1 MEALL
6 EGMQR
11 NGQGSGGFL
20 TSCEAELQELM
31 KQIDI
36 MVAHKKSEWEGQ
48 TQALEACLSVR
59 EQELSSA
66 RAALQEKYKEVGMLR
81 HQVEDMEKAKQD
93 MVREYEQQLKKF
105 QEELS
110 RLRRS
115 YEKLQKKQLR
125 EARGE
130 ANKRQGEDQFEMSRL
145 TRKLEEFRQKS
156 LDWEKQRLLYQ
167 QQVASLEAQ
176 RKALAEQSE
185 LIQTQLANR
194 KQILESVELASR
206 SEIQHLTS
214 KLERAN
220 DAICANELEV
230 ERLNMRVDD
239 LTENNRIILEDQ
251 QRVQEELR
259 QSKKMLEVLQ
269 DEKMELR
276 ATLQSQEDFIDSSKL
291 HQEQLQKE
299 LARVTETLRTKE
311 FLIRSI
317 GRAQRVVVNGV
328 WRPVTSGVPQGSVLG
343 PVLFNI
349 FINDLDEGIECT
361 LSKFADDTKL
371 GRSVDLLEGRKALQ
385 RDLDRLDQGAE
396 VNCMRFNKAKCKV
409 LHLGHSNPM
418 QRYRLGEEWLE
429 NCPVEKDL
437 GVLVDSRLN
446 MSQQCAQVAKK
457 ANSILASIR
466 NSVAS
471 RTREVIVPLY
481 SALVRPHL
489 EYCVQFWAP
498 HYKRDIEVLER
509 VQRRATKLVKGLEQK
524 SYEEHLRELGLFSLE
539 KWRLRGDLIAL
550 YNYLKGGCREVGV
563 GLFSQ
568 VTSDRTRGNGLK
580 LCQGMFRLDIRK
592 FYFTESVVKHWNR
605 LPREV
610 VESPSLEV
618 FKRRVDVVLRDMVYW
633 WSWALEERLQEKQLC
648 SPGLELEHILLQL
661 DVAQKKE
668 QHLQSE
674 VTHLENSLVSS
685 NARCVQLSEELDENM
700 KELQSMEEH
709 HTESKAEI
717 KKLKE
722 QLSQAEQ
729 THSSELEGMKKEISR
744 LTQEL
749 HQRDITIA
757 SASGSTSDLEQQLR
771 TEIER
776 AERKAVEHRV
786 ILVQLETLRLE
797 NRHLSEML
805 EKMECGML
813 EGKDVTL
820 RALGEDYAVELNKL
834 KSENQQLQKDL
845 AEARAKLELTRRVCQ
860 DEPEGVAQQI
870 QDEEPEARDVQY
882 RSMQEAQHKHDEQA
896 ERIHHKPDGT
906 IQHHQ
911 GEPQR
916 WGAAEIGTVTP
927 ETGELSTQTSRK
939 NCMESPALGALLETD
954 SLLHVLDGN
963 KDFADEA
970 SKQSISND
978 QREPGPLC
986 PLPTASVGSIAA
998 RYLEEEELRSHHI
1011 LECLNAHIEELK
1023 KESEKIVRQFEH
1035 RE

>member
-11 NGQGSGGFL
+11 NGQGSSFPSSGGFL

-66 RAALQEKYKEVGMLR
+66 RAALQEKHKEVGMLR
-81 HQVEDMEKAKQD
+81 RQVEDTEKAKQD

-115 YEKLQKKQLR
+115 YEKLQKKQRR
-125 EARGE
+125 ETREE

-239 LTENNRIILEDQ
+239 LTENNRMILEDQ

-276 ATLQSQEDFIDSSKL
+276 ATLQSQEDFIDSTKL
-291 HQEQLQKE
+291 HHEQLQKE
-299 LARVTETLRTKE
+299 LARVTETLCTKE
-311 FLIRSI
+311 LLIR
-317 GRAQRVVVNGV
+317 
-328 WRPVTSGVPQGSVLG
+328 
-343 PVLFNI
+343 
-349 FINDLDEGIECT
+349 
-361 LSKFADDTKL
+361 
-371 GRSVDLLEGRKALQ
+371 
-385 RDLDRLDQGAE
+385 
-396 VNCMRFNKAKCKV
+396 
-409 LHLGHSNPM
+409 
-418 QRYRLGEEWLE
+418 
-429 NCPVEKDL
+429 
-437 GVLVDSRLN
+437 
-446 MSQQCAQVAKK
+446 
-457 ANSILASIR
+457 
-466 NSVAS
+466 
-471 RTREVIVPLY
+471 
-481 SALVRPHL
+481 
-489 EYCVQFWAP
+489 
-498 HYKRDIEVLER
+498 
-509 VQRRATKLVKGLEQK
+509 
-524 SYEEHLRELGLFSLE
+524 
-539 KWRLRGDLIAL
+539 
-550 YNYLKGGCREVGV
+550 
-563 GLFSQ
+563 
-568 VTSDRTRGNGLK
+568 
-580 LCQGMFRLDIRK
+580 
-592 FYFTESVVKHWNR
+592 
-605 LPREV
+605 
-610 VESPSLEV
+610 
-618 FKRRVDVVLRDMVYW
+618 
-633 WSWALEERLQEKQLC
+633 ALEERLQEKELS

-685 NARCVQLSEELDENM
+685 NARCVQLSEELDENT

-709 HTESKAEI
+709 HTKSKAEI

-729 THSSELEGMKKEISR
+729 THSSELEGMKREISR

-757 SASGSTSDLEQQLR
+757 SASGSTSDLEQRLR

-805 EKMECGML
+805 EKTECGML
-813 EGKDVTL
+813 EGKGITL
-820 RALGEDYAVELNKL
+820 RALTEDYAVELNKL
-834 KSENQQLQKDL
+834 KSENQQLRKDL
-845 AEARAKLELTRRVCQ
+845 AEARAKLEFTRQVCQ
-860 DEPEGVAQQI
+860 DEPEGTAQQM
-870 QDEEPEARDVQY
+870 QDEEPEAGDVQY
-882 RSMQEAQHKHDEQA
+882 RTTGEAQHICDEQA
-896 ERIHHKPDGT
+896 ERIHHKPGGT
-906 IQHHQ
+906 IQRHQ

-916 WGAAEIGTVTP
+916 WGASETGAVTP
-927 ETGELSTQTSRK
+927 ETGELPTQTSRK
-939 NCMESPALGALLETD
+939 NCTESLALGTLLGTD
-954 SLLHVLDGN
+954 SLLHELDGN

-970 SKQSISND
+970 SKQSVSND
-978 QREPGPLC
+978 QRESVPLC

-1023 KESEKIVRQFEH
+1023 IESEKIVRQFGHQE
-1035 RE
+1035 

>member
-48 TQALEACLSVR
+48 TQALEACLNVR

-66 RAALQEKYKEVGMLR
+66 RAALQEKHKEVGMLR
-81 HQVEDMEKAKQD
+81 HQVEDVEKAKQD

-115 YEKLQKKQLR
+115 YEKLRKKQLR
-125 EARGE
+125 ETRE
-130 ANKRQGEDQFEMSRL
+130 EVNKRQGEDQFEMSRL

-251 QRVQEELR
+251 QRVQEELS

-276 ATLQSQEDFIDSSKL
+276 ATLQSQEDFIDSSKM

-299 LARVTETLRTKE
+299 LARATETLRTKE
-311 FLIRSI
+311 LLIR
-317 GRAQRVVVNGV
+317 V
-328 WRPVTSGVPQGSVLG
+328 
-343 PVLFNI
+343 
-349 FINDLDEGIECT
+349 
-361 LSKFADDTKL
+361 
-371 GRSVDLLEGRKALQ
+371 
-385 RDLDRLDQGAE
+385 
-396 VNCMRFNKAKCKV
+396 
-409 LHLGHSNPM
+409 
-418 QRYRLGEEWLE
+418 
-429 NCPVEKDL
+429 
-437 GVLVDSRLN
+437 
-446 MSQQCAQVAKK
+446 
-457 ANSILASIR
+457 
-466 NSVAS
+466 
-471 RTREVIVPLY
+471 
-481 SALVRPHL
+481 
-489 EYCVQFWAP
+489 
-498 HYKRDIEVLER
+498 
-509 VQRRATKLVKGLEQK
+509 
-524 SYEEHLRELGLFSLE
+524 
-539 KWRLRGDLIAL
+539 
-550 YNYLKGGCREVGV
+550 
-563 GLFSQ
+563 
-568 VTSDRTRGNGLK
+568 
-580 LCQGMFRLDIRK
+580 
-592 FYFTESVVKHWNR
+592 
-605 LPREV
+605 
-610 VESPSLEV
+610 
-618 FKRRVDVVLRDMVYW
+618 
-633 WSWALEERLQEKQLC
+633 LEERLQEKQVS
-648 SPGLELEHILLQL
+648 SPGLELEHVLLQL
-661 DVAQKKE
+661 DVAQRKE

-685 NARCVQLSEELDENM
+685 NARCVQLSEELDEHI

-709 HTESKAEI
+709 HAESKAEM

-729 THSSELEGMKKEISR
+729 THSSELEGMKREISR

-757 SASGSTSDLEQQLR
+757 SASGSTSDLEQRLR

-805 EKMECGML
+805 EKTECGAL

-820 RALGEDYAVELNKL
+820 RALSDYAVELNKL

-845 AEARAKLELTRRVCQ
+845 AEARAKLELTRQVCQ
-860 DEPEGVAQQI
+860 DKPEGTAQQM
-870 QDEEPEARDVQY
+870 QDEEPEARDVQH
-882 RSMQEAQHKHDEQA
+882 RTTREAQHKHGEQA
-896 ERIHHKPDGT
+896 ERIHHEPDGT
-906 IQHHQ
+906 VQHRK

-916 WGAAEIGTVTP
+916 WGAAEVGTVTP
-927 ETGELSTQTSRK
+927 EEGKLPTQTSRK
-939 NCMESPALGALLETD
+939 DCVESLASGTLLGTD
-954 SLLHVLDGN
+954 TSLHVLDGN

-978 QREPGPLC
+978 QREYVPLC
-986 PLPTASVGSIAA
+986 PLPTASVGLIAA
-998 RYLEEEELRSHHI
+998 RYLEEEELRSHRI

-1023 KESEKIVRQFEH
+1023 KESEKIVRQFGHQE
-1035 RE
+1035 

>member
-66 RAALQEKYKEVGMLR
+66 KAALQEKYKEVDMLR
-81 HQVEDMEKAKQD
+81 HQVEDMEKARLD
-93 MVREYEQQLKKF
+93 MTREYEQQLKKF

-130 ANKRQGEDQFEMSRL
+130 ASKGQGEDHFEISRL

-176 RKALAEQSE
+176 RKALADQSE
-185 LIQTQLANR
+185 LIQAQLANR

-239 LTENNRIILEDQ
+239 LTKNNRMILEDQ

-291 HQEQLQKE
+291 HQEQLQSE
-299 LARVTETLRTKE
+299 LARATETLCTKE
-311 FLIRSI
+311 LLIR
-317 GRAQRVVVNGV
+317 
-328 WRPVTSGVPQGSVLG
+328 
-343 PVLFNI
+343 
-349 FINDLDEGIECT
+349 
-361 LSKFADDTKL
+361 
-371 GRSVDLLEGRKALQ
+371 
-385 RDLDRLDQGAE
+385 
-396 VNCMRFNKAKCKV
+396 
-409 LHLGHSNPM
+409 
-418 QRYRLGEEWLE
+418 
-429 NCPVEKDL
+429 
-437 GVLVDSRLN
+437 
-446 MSQQCAQVAKK
+446 
-457 ANSILASIR
+457 
-466 NSVAS
+466 
-471 RTREVIVPLY
+471 
-481 SALVRPHL
+481 
-489 EYCVQFWAP
+489 
-498 HYKRDIEVLER
+498 
-509 VQRRATKLVKGLEQK
+509 
-524 SYEEHLRELGLFSLE
+524 
-539 KWRLRGDLIAL
+539 
-550 YNYLKGGCREVGV
+550 
-563 GLFSQ
+563 
-568 VTSDRTRGNGLK
+568 
-580 LCQGMFRLDIRK
+580 
-592 FYFTESVVKHWNR
+592 
-605 LPREV
+605 
-610 VESPSLEV
+610 
-618 FKRRVDVVLRDMVYW
+618 
-633 WSWALEERLQEKQLC
+633 ALEERLQEKQLS

-661 DVAQKKE
+661 DIAQEKE

-685 NARCVQLSEELDENM
+685 NARCVQLSEELDENI
-700 KELQSMEEH
+700 KELQSMKEH

-722 QLSQAEQ
+722 KLSQAEQ
-729 THSSELEGMKKEISR
+729 THSSELEGMKREISR

-757 SASGSTSDLEQQLR
+757 SASGSTSDLEQRLR
-771 TEIER
+771 TEIEK
-776 AERKAVEHRV
+776 AERKAVEHR
-786 ILVQLETLRLE
+786 ER
-797 NRHLSEML
+797 
-805 EKMECGML
+805 
-813 EGKDVTL
+813 DVTL
-820 RALGEDYAVELNKL
+820 RTLTEDYAAEIKKL
-834 KSENQQLQKDL
+834 KSENQQLRKDL
-845 AEARAKLELTRRVCQ
+845 AEARAKPELPRQVCH
-860 DEPEGVAQQI
+860 DEPEGAAQQM
-870 QDEEPEARDVQY
+870 QGGESEAKDVQH
-882 RSMQEAQHKHDEQA
+882 RTTQEAQHKHDEQA
-896 ERIHHKPDGT
+896 ERTHRQPGGSV
-906 IQHHQ
+906 QHHQ
-911 GEPQR
+911 GELQR
-916 WGAAEIGTVTP
+916 CGTDEIRTVTP
-927 ETGELSTQTSRK
+927 EMGEVHTQTSRK
-939 NCMESPALGALLETD
+939 NSMESHSLGILPGMV
-954 SLLHVLDGN
+954 SLFHVLDGD
-963 KDFADEA
+963 KDFADKA
-970 SKQSISND
+970 SQQSISNH
-978 QREPGPLC
+978 QRESVPLY

-998 RYLEEEELRSHHI
+998 RYLEEEELRSQHI
-1011 LECLNAHIEELK
+1011 LECLNAHVEELK
-1023 KESEKIVRQFEH
+1023 KESEKIVRQFGHQE
-1035 RE
+1035 

>member
-1 MEALL
+1 FPY
-6 EGMQR
+6 
-11 NGQGSGGFL
+11 SGGFL

-48 TQALEACLSVR
+48 TQALEACLSAR
-59 EQELSSA
+59 EQELSSV
-66 RAALQEKYKEVGMLR
+66 RAALQEKNKEVGMLHR
-81 HQVEDMEKAKQD
+81 QVEDMQKAKQD
-93 MVREYEQQLKKF
+93 MARDYEQQLKNF

-130 ANKRQGEDQFEMSRL
+130 GNKRQGEDQFEINRL

-185 LIQTQLANR
+185 LIQQTHLASR
-194 KQILESVELASR
+194 KQVLESVELASQ

-214 KLERAN
+214 KLERAS
-220 DAICANELEV
+220 DAICANELEM
-230 ERLNMRVDD
+230 ERLNMTVDD
-239 LTENNRIILEDQ
+239 LTESNRMILEDQ
-251 QRVQEELR
+251 QRIQEELR

-299 LARVTETLRTKE
+299 LARVTETLQTKE
-311 FLIRSI
+311 RLIR
-317 GRAQRVVVNGV
+317 
-328 WRPVTSGVPQGSVLG
+328 
-343 PVLFNI
+343 
-349 FINDLDEGIECT
+349 
-361 LSKFADDTKL
+361 
-371 GRSVDLLEGRKALQ
+371 
-385 RDLDRLDQGAE
+385 
-396 VNCMRFNKAKCKV
+396 
-409 LHLGHSNPM
+409 
-418 QRYRLGEEWLE
+418 
-429 NCPVEKDL
+429 
-437 GVLVDSRLN
+437 
-446 MSQQCAQVAKK
+446 
-457 ANSILASIR
+457 
-466 NSVAS
+466 
-471 RTREVIVPLY
+471 
-481 SALVRPHL
+481 
-489 EYCVQFWAP
+489 
-498 HYKRDIEVLER
+498 
-509 VQRRATKLVKGLEQK
+509 
-524 SYEEHLRELGLFSLE
+524 
-539 KWRLRGDLIAL
+539 
-550 YNYLKGGCREVGV
+550 
-563 GLFSQ
+563 
-568 VTSDRTRGNGLK
+568 
-580 LCQGMFRLDIRK
+580 
-592 FYFTESVVKHWNR
+592 
-605 LPREV
+605 
-610 VESPSLEV
+610 
-618 FKRRVDVVLRDMVYW
+618 
-633 WSWALEERLQEKQLC
+633 ALEERLQEKQLS
-648 SPGLELEHILLQL
+648 SPGLEHILLQL

-685 NARCVQLSEELDENM
+685 NARCVQLSEELDENF
-700 KELQSMEEH
+700 KELQSMEENSAK
-709 HTESKAEI
+709 SKAEI

-729 THSSELEGMKKEISR
+729 IHRSELEGMKREISR

-757 SASGSTSDLEQQLR
+757 SASGSTSDLEQRLR

-805 EKMECGML
+805 EKTECGVL

-820 RALGEDYAVELNKL
+820 RAFSEDYAVEIKKL

-845 AEARAKLELTRRVCQ
+845 AEARAKLEVTEQVCQ
-860 DEPEGVAQQI
+860 DEPKGTAQQM

-882 RSMQEAQHKHDEQA
+882 RTTQEAQHKHDEHA
-896 ERIHHKPDGT
+896 EKIHHKPDRT
-906 IQHHQ
+906 VQHHQ

-916 WGAAEIGTVTP
+916 WETSEIETVTP
-927 ETGELSTQTSRK
+927 ETCELPPQELPPQTCGK
-939 NCMESPALGALLETD
+939 NCVESLPSATFLGTD

-963 KDFADEA
+963 ENFADEA
-970 SKQSISND
+970 SKQSVSNH
-978 QREPGPLC
+978 QRESVLMC
-986 PLPTASVGSIAA
+986 LLPTASVGSIAA
-998 RYLEEEELRSHHI
+998 RYLEEEELRSQRI
-1011 LECLNAHIEELK
+1011 MERINAHTEEMK
-1023 KESEKIVRQFEH
+1023 RESEKIVRQFRHQE
-1035 RE
+1035 

>member
-11 NGQGSGGFL
+11 SGQGSGFL

-81 HQVEDMEKAKQD
+81 HQVEDMEKGKQD

-130 ANKRQGEDQFEMSRL
+130 ANKKQGDDQFEMRQL

-185 LIQTQLANR
+185 LVQTQLASR

-239 LTENNRIILEDQ
+239 LTENNRMILEDQ

-269 DEKMELR
+269 DEKVELR

-299 LARVTETLRTKE
+299 LARLTETLRTKE
-311 FLIRSI
+311 LFIR
-317 GRAQRVVVNGV
+317 
-328 WRPVTSGVPQGSVLG
+328 
-343 PVLFNI
+343 
-349 FINDLDEGIECT
+349 
-361 LSKFADDTKL
+361 
-371 GRSVDLLEGRKALQ
+371 
-385 RDLDRLDQGAE
+385 
-396 VNCMRFNKAKCKV
+396 
-409 LHLGHSNPM
+409 
-418 QRYRLGEEWLE
+418 
-429 NCPVEKDL
+429 
-437 GVLVDSRLN
+437 
-446 MSQQCAQVAKK
+446 
-457 ANSILASIR
+457 
-466 NSVAS
+466 
-471 RTREVIVPLY
+471 
-481 SALVRPHL
+481 
-489 EYCVQFWAP
+489 
-498 HYKRDIEVLER
+498 
-509 VQRRATKLVKGLEQK
+509 
-524 SYEEHLRELGLFSLE
+524 
-539 KWRLRGDLIAL
+539 
-550 YNYLKGGCREVGV
+550 
-563 GLFSQ
+563 
-568 VTSDRTRGNGLK
+568 
-580 LCQGMFRLDIRK
+580 
-592 FYFTESVVKHWNR
+592 
-605 LPREV
+605 
-610 VESPSLEV
+610 
-618 FKRRVDVVLRDMVYW
+618 
-633 WSWALEERLQEKQLC
+633 ALEERLQEKQLS

-685 NARCVQLSEELDENM
+685 NARCVQLSEELDENI

-757 SASGSTSDLEQQLR
+757 SASGSTSDLEQRLR

-786 ILVQLETLRLE
+786 ILVQLETLRME

-805 EKMECGML
+805 EKMECGTI
-813 EGKDVTL
+813 EGKDVTAKTL
-820 RALGEDYAVELNKL
+820 SEDYAVELDKL
-834 KSENQQLQKDL
+834 KSENQQLRKDL
-845 AEARAKLELTRRVCQ
+845 AEARAKLELTRQLCQ
-860 DEPEGVAQQI
+860 GEPPGSARQMQH
-870 QDEEPEARDVQY
+870 EEPEVRDVQY
-882 RSMQEAQHKHDEQA
+882 RTTQEAQQKHDEQA
-896 ERIHHKPDGT
+896 ERIHHKADCT
-906 IQHHQ
+906 VQHHQ

-916 WGAAEIGTVTP
+916 WGAAEIATVTP
-927 ETGELSTQTSRK
+927 ETGELPTQTSRK
-939 NCMESPALGALLETD
+939 NSTESLALGALLGTD

-963 KDFADEA
+963 KDLADES
-970 SKQSISND
+970 SKQSISNH
-978 QREPGPLC
+978 QRESVPLC

-998 RYLEEEELRSHHI
+998 RYLEEEELRSQHI

-1023 KESEKIVRQFEH
+1023 KESEKIVRQFGHQE
-1035 RE
+1035 

>member
-11 NGQGSGGFL
+11 NGQGSSFPSSGGFL

-185 LIQTQLANR
+185 LIQTQLASR

-220 DAICANELEV
+220 DAICANEMEV

-239 LTENNRIILEDQ
+239 LTENNQMILEDQ

-291 HQEQLQKE
+291 HQERLQKE

-311 FLIRSI
+311 LLIR
-317 GRAQRVVVNGV
+317 
-328 WRPVTSGVPQGSVLG
+328 
-343 PVLFNI
+343 
-349 FINDLDEGIECT
+349 
-361 LSKFADDTKL
+361 
-371 GRSVDLLEGRKALQ
+371 
-385 RDLDRLDQGAE
+385 
-396 VNCMRFNKAKCKV
+396 
-409 LHLGHSNPM
+409 
-418 QRYRLGEEWLE
+418 
-429 NCPVEKDL
+429 
-437 GVLVDSRLN
+437 
-446 MSQQCAQVAKK
+446 
-457 ANSILASIR
+457 
-466 NSVAS
+466 
-471 RTREVIVPLY
+471 
-481 SALVRPHL
+481 
-489 EYCVQFWAP
+489 
-498 HYKRDIEVLER
+498 
-509 VQRRATKLVKGLEQK
+509 
-524 SYEEHLRELGLFSLE
+524 
-539 KWRLRGDLIAL
+539 
-550 YNYLKGGCREVGV
+550 
-563 GLFSQ
+563 
-568 VTSDRTRGNGLK
+568 
-580 LCQGMFRLDIRK
+580 
-592 FYFTESVVKHWNR
+592 
-605 LPREV
+605 
-610 VESPSLEV
+610 
-618 FKRRVDVVLRDMVYW
+618 
-633 WSWALEERLQEKQLC
+633 ALEDRLQEKQLS

-685 NARCVQLSEELDENM
+685 NARCVQLSEELDENI

-729 THSSELEGMKKEISR
+729 THSSELEVMKREISR

-749 HQRDITIA
+749 QQRDITIA

-797 NRHLSEML
+797 NRYLSEML
-805 EKMECGML
+805 EKMKCGML
-813 EGKDVTL
+813 EEKDGTL
-820 RALGEDYAVELNKL
+820 RELSEDYAVELDKL
-834 KSENQQLQKDL
+834 KSENQQLRKDL
-845 AEARAKLELTRRVCQ
+845 AEARAKLELTGQVCQ
-860 DEPEGVAQQI
+860 GEPEGSAQQM

-882 RSMQEAQHKHDEQA
+882 RTTREAQHKHGEQA
-896 ERIHHKPDGT
+896 ERIHHRADWT
-906 IQHHQ
+906 VQHHQ
-911 GEPQR
+911 GEPR
-916 WGAAEIGTVTP
+916 RCGAAEIGTVTP
-927 ETGELSTQTSRK
+927 ETGEIPTQTSK
-939 NCMESPALGALLETD
+939 NNSMESLALGTWLGAD
-954 SLLHVLDGN
+954 PLLHALDGN

-970 SKQSISND
+970 SKQSVSD
-978 QREPGPLC
+978 HQRESVPLC

-998 RYLEEEELRSHHI
+998 RYLEEEELRSQHI

-1023 KESEKIVRQFEH
+1023 KESEKIVRQFGHQE
-1035 RE
+1035 

>member
-66 RAALQEKYKEVGMLR
+66 RAALQEKYKEVDMLR

-93 MVREYEQQLKKF
+93 MAREYEQQLKKF

-130 ANKRQGEDQFEMSRL
+130 ASKRQGEDHFEMSRL
-145 TRKLEEFRQKS
+145 TRKLE
-156 LDWEKQRLLYQ
+156 
-167 QQVASLEAQ
+167 
-176 RKALAEQSE
+176 
-185 LIQTQLANR
+185 TQLANR

-239 LTENNRIILEDQ
+239 LTKNNRMILEDQ

-291 HQEQLQKE
+291 HQEQLQNE
-299 LARVTETLRTKE
+299 LARVTETLCTKE
-311 FLIRSI
+311 LLIR
-317 GRAQRVVVNGV
+317 
-328 WRPVTSGVPQGSVLG
+328 
-343 PVLFNI
+343 
-349 FINDLDEGIECT
+349 
-361 LSKFADDTKL
+361 
-371 GRSVDLLEGRKALQ
+371 
-385 RDLDRLDQGAE
+385 
-396 VNCMRFNKAKCKV
+396 
-409 LHLGHSNPM
+409 
-418 QRYRLGEEWLE
+418 
-429 NCPVEKDL
+429 
-437 GVLVDSRLN
+437 
-446 MSQQCAQVAKK
+446 
-457 ANSILASIR
+457 
-466 NSVAS
+466 
-471 RTREVIVPLY
+471 
-481 SALVRPHL
+481 
-489 EYCVQFWAP
+489 
-498 HYKRDIEVLER
+498 
-509 VQRRATKLVKGLEQK
+509 
-524 SYEEHLRELGLFSLE
+524 
-539 KWRLRGDLIAL
+539 
-550 YNYLKGGCREVGV
+550 
-563 GLFSQ
+563 
-568 VTSDRTRGNGLK
+568 
-580 LCQGMFRLDIRK
+580 
-592 FYFTESVVKHWNR
+592 
-605 LPREV
+605 
-610 VESPSLEV
+610 
-618 FKRRVDVVLRDMVYW
+618 
-633 WSWALEERLQEKQLC
+633 ALEERLQEKQLS

-661 DVAQKKE
+661 DIAQEKE

-685 NARCVQLSEELDENM
+685 NARCVQLSEELDENI

-729 THSSELEGMKKEISR
+729 THSSELEGMKREISR

-757 SASGSTSDLEQQLR
+757 SASGSTSDLEQRLR

-805 EKMECGML
+805 KKAECGIP
-813 EGKDVTL
+813 EAKDVTL
-820 RALGEDYAVELNKL
+820 RALTEDYAAEIKKL
-834 KSENQQLQKDL
+834 KSENQQLRKDL
-845 AEARAKLELTRRVCQ
+845 AEARAKPELPQQVCQ
-860 DEPEGVAQQI
+860 DEPEGTAQQM
-870 QDEEPEARDVQY
+870 QGGESEARDVQY
-882 RSMQEAQHKHDEQA
+882 KTTREAQHKHDEQA
-896 ERIHHKPDGT
+896 ERTHREPDGSV
-906 IQHHQ
+906 QHHQ

-916 WGAAEIGTVTP
+916 WGTDEIRTVTP
-927 ETGELSTQTSRK
+927 ETGELPTQSSRK
-939 NCMESPALGALLETD
+939 NSMD
-954 SLLHVLDGN
+954 SLSLGTLPGMVSLFHVLDGN

-970 SKQSISND
+970 SQQSISNH
-978 QREPGPLC
+978 QRESVPLY

-998 RYLEEEELRSHHI
+998 RYLEEEELRSQHI
-1011 LECLNAHIEELK
+1011 LECLNAHVEELK
-1023 KESEKIVRQFEH
+1023 KESEKIVRQFGHQE
-1035 RE
+1035 

>member
-66 RAALQEKYKEVGMLR
+66 RAALQEKYKEVAMLR
-81 HQVEDMEKAKQD
+81 HQVADMEKAKQD

-125 EARGE
+125 ETREE
-130 ANKRQGEDQFEMSRL
+130 ASKRQGEDQFEMSRL

-239 LTENNRIILEDQ
+239 LTENNRMILEDQ

-291 HQEQLQKE
+291 HQEQLQRE

-311 FLIRSI
+311 LLIR
-317 GRAQRVVVNGV
+317 
-328 WRPVTSGVPQGSVLG
+328 
-343 PVLFNI
+343 
-349 FINDLDEGIECT
+349 
-361 LSKFADDTKL
+361 
-371 GRSVDLLEGRKALQ
+371 
-385 RDLDRLDQGAE
+385 
-396 VNCMRFNKAKCKV
+396 
-409 LHLGHSNPM
+409 
-418 QRYRLGEEWLE
+418 
-429 NCPVEKDL
+429 
-437 GVLVDSRLN
+437 
-446 MSQQCAQVAKK
+446 
-457 ANSILASIR
+457 
-466 NSVAS
+466 
-471 RTREVIVPLY
+471 
-481 SALVRPHL
+481 
-489 EYCVQFWAP
+489 
-498 HYKRDIEVLER
+498 
-509 VQRRATKLVKGLEQK
+509 
-524 SYEEHLRELGLFSLE
+524 
-539 KWRLRGDLIAL
+539 
-550 YNYLKGGCREVGV
+550 
-563 GLFSQ
+563 
-568 VTSDRTRGNGLK
+568 
-580 LCQGMFRLDIRK
+580 
-592 FYFTESVVKHWNR
+592 
-605 LPREV
+605 
-610 VESPSLEV
+610 
-618 FKRRVDVVLRDMVYW
+618 
-633 WSWALEERLQEKQLC
+633 ALEERLQEKQLS

-685 NARCVQLSEELDENM
+685 NARCVQLSEELDESI

-729 THSSELEGMKKEISR
+729 THNSELEGMKREISR

-757 SASGSTSDLEQQLR
+757 SASGSTSDLEQRLR

-813 EGKDVTL
+813 EGKDVTP
-820 RALGEDYAVELNKL
+820 RALSEDYAVELNKL
-834 KSENQQLQKDL
+834 QSENQQLRKDL
-845 AEARAKLELTRRVCQ
+845 AEARAKLELTQQVCQ
-860 DEPEGVAQQI
+860 DEPEGTAQQM
-870 QDEEPEARDVQY
+870 QDKEAEARDVQY
-882 RSMQEAQHKHDEQA
+882 RTTREAQHKHDEQA

-906 IQHHQ
+906 VQEHQ

-916 WGAAEIGTVTP
+916 WGAAETGTVTP
-927 ETGELSTQTSRK
+927 ETGELPTQTSRK
-939 NCMESPALGALLETD
+939 NSMESLALGASLGTD
-954 SLLHVLDGN
+954 SLLDVLDGN

-970 SKQSISND
+970 SKQSISNHE
-978 QREPGPLC
+978 RESVPLC

-998 RYLEEEELRSHHI
+998 RYLEEEELRSQHI

-1023 KESEKIVRQFEH
+1023 KESDKIVRQFGHQE
-1035 RE
+1035 

>member
-36 MVAHKKSEWEGQ
+36 MVAHKKSEWETQ

-59 EQELSSA
+59 EQELASA

-81 HQVEDMEKAKQD
+81 HQVEDIEKAKQD
-93 MVREYEQQLKKF
+93 MVKEYEQQLKKF

-130 ANKRQGEDQFEMSRL
+130 ANKRQGDDQFEISRL
-145 TRKLEEFRQKS
+145 TRKLE
-156 LDWEKQRLLYQ
+156 
-167 QQVASLEAQ
+167 
-176 RKALAEQSE
+176 
-185 LIQTQLANR
+185 TQLANR

-230 ERLNMRVDD
+230 ERLNMIVDD
-239 LTENNRIILEDQ
+239 LTVNNRMILEDQ

-299 LARVTETLRTKE
+299 LARVTETLHTKE
-311 FLIRSI
+311 
-317 GRAQRVVVNGV
+317 
-328 WRPVTSGVPQGSVLG
+328 
-343 PVLFNI
+343 
-349 FINDLDEGIECT
+349 
-361 LSKFADDTKL
+361 
-371 GRSVDLLEGRKALQ
+371 LL
-385 RDLDRLDQGAE
+385 
-396 VNCMRFNKAKCKV
+396 
-409 LHLGHSNPM
+409 
-418 QRYRLGEEWLE
+418 
-429 NCPVEKDL
+429 
-437 GVLVDSRLN
+437 
-446 MSQQCAQVAKK
+446 
-457 ANSILASIR
+457 
-466 NSVAS
+466 
-471 RTREVIVPLY
+471 
-481 SALVRPHL
+481 
-489 EYCVQFWAP
+489 
-498 HYKRDIEVLER
+498 
-509 VQRRATKLVKGLEQK
+509 
-524 SYEEHLRELGLFSLE
+524 
-539 KWRLRGDLIAL
+539 
-550 YNYLKGGCREVGV
+550 
-563 GLFSQ
+563 
-568 VTSDRTRGNGLK
+568 
-580 LCQGMFRLDIRK
+580 
-592 FYFTESVVKHWNR
+592 NR
-605 LPREV
+605 
-610 VESPSLEV
+610 
-618 FKRRVDVVLRDMVYW
+618 
-633 WSWALEERLQEKQLC
+633 ALEEHLQEKQLS

-674 VTHLENSLVSS
+674 MTHLENSLVSS
-685 NARCVQLSEELDENM
+685 NARCVQLSEELDENI

-722 QLSQAEQ
+722 QLIQAEQ
-729 THSSELEGMKKEISR
+729 THSSELEGMKREISR

-757 SASGSTSDLEQQLR
+757 SASGSTSDLEQRLR

-805 EKMECGML
+805 EKTECGMP

-820 RALGEDYAVELNKL
+820 RALSEDYAVELNKL
-834 KSENQQLQKDL
+834 KSENQQLRKDL
-845 AEARAKLELTRRVCQ
+845 AEARAKLELTRQVCQ
-860 DEPEGVAQQI
+860 DEPEGTAQQM
-870 QDEEPEARDVQY
+870 QDEEPEARVVQC
-882 RSMQEAQHKHDEQA
+882 RTTWEAQHKHDEQA
-896 ERIHHKPDGT
+896 ERIYHKPDGT
-906 IQHHQ
+906 VQHHQ

-916 WGAAEIGTVTP
+916 WAAAEIGTLTP
-927 ETGELSTQTSRK
+927 EMGELPTQTTKK
-939 NCMESPALGALLETD
+939 NSMESLALGALLGAD
-954 SLLHVLDGN
+954 SLLHVLDGD

-970 SKQSISND
+970 SKQSISNH
-978 QREPGPLC
+978 QRESVPLC
-986 PLPTASVGSIAA
+986 PLPTSSVGSIAA
-998 RYLEEEELRSHHI
+998 RYLEEEELRSQHI

-1023 KESEKIVRQFEH
+1023 KESEKIVRQFGHQE
-1035 RE
+1035 

>member
-6 EGMQR
+6 EGMKR

-66 RAALQEKYKEVGMLR
+66 RAALQEKYKEVGTLR
-81 HQVEDMEKAKQD
+81 HQVADMEKAKQE

-125 EARGE
+125 ETREE
-130 ANKRQGEDQFEMSRL
+130 AHKRQGEDQFEMSRL

-206 SEIQHLTS
+206 SEIQHLTN

-239 LTENNRIILEDQ
+239 LTENNRMILEDQ

-299 LARVTETLRTKE
+299 LARVTETLHTKE
-311 FLIRSI
+311 LLIR
-317 GRAQRVVVNGV
+317 
-328 WRPVTSGVPQGSVLG
+328 
-343 PVLFNI
+343 
-349 FINDLDEGIECT
+349 
-361 LSKFADDTKL
+361 
-371 GRSVDLLEGRKALQ
+371 
-385 RDLDRLDQGAE
+385 
-396 VNCMRFNKAKCKV
+396 
-409 LHLGHSNPM
+409 
-418 QRYRLGEEWLE
+418 
-429 NCPVEKDL
+429 
-437 GVLVDSRLN
+437 
-446 MSQQCAQVAKK
+446 
-457 ANSILASIR
+457 
-466 NSVAS
+466 
-471 RTREVIVPLY
+471 
-481 SALVRPHL
+481 
-489 EYCVQFWAP
+489 
-498 HYKRDIEVLER
+498 
-509 VQRRATKLVKGLEQK
+509 
-524 SYEEHLRELGLFSLE
+524 
-539 KWRLRGDLIAL
+539 
-550 YNYLKGGCREVGV
+550 
-563 GLFSQ
+563 
-568 VTSDRTRGNGLK
+568 
-580 LCQGMFRLDIRK
+580 
-592 FYFTESVVKHWNR
+592 
-605 LPREV
+605 
-610 VESPSLEV
+610 
-618 FKRRVDVVLRDMVYW
+618 
-633 WSWALEERLQEKQLC
+633 ALEERLQEKQLS

-685 NARCVQLSEELDENM
+685 NARCAQLSEELDENI

-709 HTESKAEI
+709 RAESKAEI

-729 THSSELEGMKKEISR
+729 THSSELEGMRREISR

-757 SASGSTSDLEQQLR
+757 SASGSTSDLEQRLR

-813 EGKDVTL
+813 EGKDVTPS
-820 RALGEDYAVELNKL
+820 ALSEDYAIELNKL
-834 KSENQQLQKDL
+834 QSENQQLRKDL
-845 AEARAKLELTRRVCQ
+845 AEARAKLGLTQEVCQ
-860 DEPEGVAQQI
+860 DGAEGTAQQM

-882 RSMQEAQHKHDEQA
+882 RTTREAQHKHDAQA
-896 ERIHHKPDGT
+896 ERIHHEPDGT
-906 IQHHQ
+906 VQHHQ
-911 GEPQR
+911 GEPQG
-916 WGAAEIGTVTP
+916 WGAAETRTVTP
-927 ETGELSTQTSRK
+927 ETGELSTPTSRK
-939 NCMESPALGALLETD
+939 NSTESLALGASLGTD
-954 SLLHVLDGN
+954 FLLHVLGGN

-970 SKQSISND
+970 SKQPISNH
-978 QREPGPLC
+978 QRESVPLC
-986 PLPTASVGSIAA
+986 PLPTASVDSIAT
-998 RYLEEEELRSHHI
+998 RYLEEEELRSQHI
-1011 LECLNAHIEELK
+1011 LESLNAHIEELK
-1023 KESEKIVRQFEH
+1023 KESDKIVRQFGHQE
-1035 RE
+1035 

>member
-1 MEALL
+1 MLSPMDCECFILHYHVVIQPPLL
-6 EGMQR
+6 RGHLFSLGFHKYSSLVIAKFRSLPSDARYCIREWDGRVNIKYISPQADLR
-11 NGQGSGGFL
+11 GVQSTACAELLPRCPSVCSADFVGQWDTVPVLGGARFVTSSSFPSSGGFL

-66 RAALQEKYKEVGMLR
+66 RAALQEKYKEVGTLR
-81 HQVEDMEKAKQD
+81 HQVADMEKAKQE

-125 EARGE
+125 ETREE
-130 ANKRQGEDQFEMSRL
+130 AHKRQGEDQFEMSRL

-206 SEIQHLTS
+206 SEIQHLTN

-239 LTENNRIILEDQ
+239 LTENNRMILEDQ

-299 LARVTETLRTKE
+299 LARVTETLHTKE
-311 FLIRSI
+311 LLIR
-317 GRAQRVVVNGV
+317 
-328 WRPVTSGVPQGSVLG
+328 
-343 PVLFNI
+343 
-349 FINDLDEGIECT
+349 
-361 LSKFADDTKL
+361 
-371 GRSVDLLEGRKALQ
+371 
-385 RDLDRLDQGAE
+385 
-396 VNCMRFNKAKCKV
+396 
-409 LHLGHSNPM
+409 
-418 QRYRLGEEWLE
+418 
-429 NCPVEKDL
+429 
-437 GVLVDSRLN
+437 
-446 MSQQCAQVAKK
+446 
-457 ANSILASIR
+457 
-466 NSVAS
+466 
-471 RTREVIVPLY
+471 
-481 SALVRPHL
+481 
-489 EYCVQFWAP
+489 
-498 HYKRDIEVLER
+498 
-509 VQRRATKLVKGLEQK
+509 
-524 SYEEHLRELGLFSLE
+524 
-539 KWRLRGDLIAL
+539 
-550 YNYLKGGCREVGV
+550 
-563 GLFSQ
+563 
-568 VTSDRTRGNGLK
+568 
-580 LCQGMFRLDIRK
+580 
-592 FYFTESVVKHWNR
+592 
-605 LPREV
+605 
-610 VESPSLEV
+610 
-618 FKRRVDVVLRDMVYW
+618 
-633 WSWALEERLQEKQLC
+633 ALEERLQEKQLS
-648 SPGLELEHILLQL
+648 SPRLELEHILLQL
-661 DVAQKKE
+661 EVAQKKE

-685 NARCVQLSEELDENM
+685 NARCAQLSGELDENI

-709 HTESKAEI
+709 RAESKAEI

-729 THSSELEGMKKEISR
+729 THSSELEGMRREISR

-757 SASGSTSDLEQQLR
+757 SASGSTSDLEQRLR

-813 EGKDVTL
+813 EGKDVTPS
-820 RALGEDYAVELNKL
+820 ALSEDYAIELNKL
-834 KSENQQLQKDL
+834 QSENQQLRKDL
-845 AEARAKLELTRRVCQ
+845 AEARAKLELTQQVCQ
-860 DEPEGVAQQI
+860 DGAEGAAQQM
-870 QDEEPEARDVQY
+870 QGEEPEARDVQY
-882 RSMQEAQHKHDEQA
+882 RVPPGKCNSYAGRWRARFCSAQALRERNCWNGKVMCA
-896 ERIHHKPDGT
+896 E
-906 IQHHQ
+906 
-911 GEPQR
+911 
-916 WGAAEIGTVTP
+916 
-927 ETGELSTQTSRK
+927 
-939 NCMESPALGALLETD
+939 
-954 SLLHVLDGN
+954 
-963 KDFADEA
+963 
-970 SKQSISND
+970 
-978 QREPGPLC
+978 C
-986 PLPTASVGSIAA
+986 PLPTASVDSIAT
-998 RYLEEEELRSHHI
+998 RYLEEEELRSQHI
-1011 LECLNAHIEELK
+1011 LESLNAHIEELK
-1023 KESEKIVRQFEH
+1023 KESDKIVRQFGHQE
-1035 RE
+1035 

>member
-1 MEALL
+1 
-6 EGMQR
+6 
-11 NGQGSGGFL
+11 NSFPSSGGFL

-66 RAALQEKYKEVGMLR
+66 RAALQEKHKEVGMLR
-81 HQVEDMEKAKQD
+81 HQVEDVEKAKQD

-130 ANKRQGEDQFEMSRL
+130 ANKSQGEDQFEMSRL

-185 LIQTQLANR
+185 LIQTQLASR

-220 DAICANELEV
+220 DAICANEMEV

-239 LTENNRIILEDQ
+239 LTENNQMILEDQ

-276 ATLQSQEDFIDSSKL
+276 ATLQSQEDFIDSFKL
-291 HQEQLQKE
+291 YQEQLQKE

-311 FLIRSI
+311 LLIR
-317 GRAQRVVVNGV
+317 
-328 WRPVTSGVPQGSVLG
+328 
-343 PVLFNI
+343 
-349 FINDLDEGIECT
+349 
-361 LSKFADDTKL
+361 
-371 GRSVDLLEGRKALQ
+371 
-385 RDLDRLDQGAE
+385 
-396 VNCMRFNKAKCKV
+396 
-409 LHLGHSNPM
+409 
-418 QRYRLGEEWLE
+418 
-429 NCPVEKDL
+429 
-437 GVLVDSRLN
+437 
-446 MSQQCAQVAKK
+446 
-457 ANSILASIR
+457 
-466 NSVAS
+466 
-471 RTREVIVPLY
+471 
-481 SALVRPHL
+481 
-489 EYCVQFWAP
+489 
-498 HYKRDIEVLER
+498 
-509 VQRRATKLVKGLEQK
+509 
-524 SYEEHLRELGLFSLE
+524 
-539 KWRLRGDLIAL
+539 
-550 YNYLKGGCREVGV
+550 
-563 GLFSQ
+563 
-568 VTSDRTRGNGLK
+568 
-580 LCQGMFRLDIRK
+580 
-592 FYFTESVVKHWNR
+592 
-605 LPREV
+605 
-610 VESPSLEV
+610 
-618 FKRRVDVVLRDMVYW
+618 
-633 WSWALEERLQEKQLC
+633 ALEDRLQEKQLS
-648 SPGLELEHILLQL
+648 SPGLELEHVLLQL

-685 NARCVQLSEELDENM
+685 NARCVQLSEELDENI

-729 THSSELEGMKKEISR
+729 THSSELEVMKREISR

-749 HQRDITIA
+749 QQRDITIA

-797 NRHLSEML
+797 NRYLSEML
-805 EKMECGML
+805 EKMKCGLL
-813 EGKDVTL
+813 EEKDGTL
-820 RALGEDYAVELNKL
+820 RELSEDYAVELDKL
-834 KSENQQLQKDL
+834 KSENQQLRKDL
-845 AEARAKLELTRRVCQ
+845 AEARAKLELTGQVCQ
-860 DEPEGVAQQI
+860 GEPEGSAQQM
-870 QDEEPEARDVQY
+870 QDEEPEAKDVQY
-882 RSMQEAQHKHDEQA
+882 RTTREAQPKHDEQA
-896 ERIHHKPDGT
+896 ERIHHRADWT
-906 IQHHQ
+906 VQHHQ
-911 GEPQR
+911 GEPR
-916 WGAAEIGTVTP
+916 RCGAAEIETVTP
-927 ETGELSTQTSRK
+927 ETGEIPTQTSK
-939 NCMESPALGALLETD
+939 NNSMESLALGTWLGMD
-954 SLLHVLDGN
+954 PLLHALDGN

-970 SKQSISND
+970 SKQSVSD
-978 QREPGPLC
+978 HQRESVPLC

-998 RYLEEEELRSHHI
+998 RYLEEEELRSQHI

-1023 KESEKIVRQFEH
+1023 KESQKIVRQFGHQE
-1035 RE
+1035 